1 MSAIIAQYLAIWNER
16 DAARRAAAIKATL
29 TPDSVYS
36 DPDYAG
42 IEGHAALSQAVG
54 TGQKKFGDLVFS
66 LGEIISQHHDKVL
79 FTWRLGAPGS
89 TVAVATGYDYVE
101 LQDGL
106 ISRVVGFF

>member
-16 DAARRAAAIKATL
+16 DAARREAAIKATL

-54 TGQKKFGDLVFS
+54 TGQKKFGDLV
-66 LGEIISQHHDKVL
+66 SQHHDKVL
-79 FTWRLGAPGS
+79 FTWRLGAPDS